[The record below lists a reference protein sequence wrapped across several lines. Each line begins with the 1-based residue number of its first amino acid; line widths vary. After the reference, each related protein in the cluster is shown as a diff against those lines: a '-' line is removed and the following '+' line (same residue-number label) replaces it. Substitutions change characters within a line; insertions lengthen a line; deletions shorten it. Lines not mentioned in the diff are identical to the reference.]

1 MKDEAFASRINELQ
15 AAAAKGAI
23 VTARE
28 VLDEF
33 TGSPWRTCS
42 QAPLRA
48 R

>member
-15 AAAAKGAI
+15 AEAAKGAV

-33 TGSPWRTCS
+33 TGSPSRS
-42 QAPLRA
+42 F
-48 R
+48 